1 MRILVALVCLGI
13 YAATPLDLHTQL
25 AVAVGTF
32 LLAILVGRGKGELSR
47 LALVA
52 ISIAATARYLW
63 WRFSTTLADQWP
75 LDAARRLPARVP
87 LREMRLGGLRGLR
100 AVLALDDFAGQR
112 HLRGLRV
119 PGP

>member
-1 MRILVALVCLGI
+1 MRILVALLCLGI

-32 LLAILVGRGKGELSR
+32 VLAILVGRGKGELSR

-63 WRFSTTLADQWP
+63 WRFSTTLADQWS
-75 LDAARRLPARVP
+75 LDAV
-87 LREMRLGGLRGLR
+87 LG
-100 AVLALDDFAGQR
+100 AVLLAARSEEHTSELQSPYDLVCR
-112 HLRGLRV
+112 LL
-119 PGP
+119 